1 MYAVIRTGG
10 KQYRVEQGQQLD
22 VERLG
27 AGAGSDVELTPVLVV
42 DGDRVLATP
51 EQLGGATVRARI
63 VDSVRAPKI
72 IGFTYK
78 SKSNQRKRWGHR
90 QDQSRIEITAISAG
104 GAGRKSPAVEGRPAD
119 QAPAEKA
126 PAKKTPAKKT
136 TTKKTTTKKSPAKKG
151 PAKRSPAEKGTG

>member
-27 AGAGSDVELTPVLVV
+27 ADAGSDVDLTPVLVV

-51 EQLGGATVRARI
+51 EQLGGAKVSARI

-90 QDQSRIEITAISAG
+90 QHQSRIEITAISAG
-104 GAGRKSPAVEGRPAD
+104 GAPRKAPGAEKRPAEE
-119 QAPAEKA
+119 APAKTTT
-126 PAKKTPAKKT
+126 AKKTPAKKT
-136 TTKKTTTKKSPAKKG
+136 TAKKSPAKKSPAKKSPAKKG
-151 PAKRSPAEKGTG
+151 TG

>member
-10 KQYRVEQGQQLD
+10 KQYRVEEGQQLD

-27 AGAGSDVELTPVLVV
+27 ADIGSDVALTPVLVV
-42 DGDRVLATP
+42 DGERVLATP
-51 EQLGGATVRARI
+51 DALGGVTVSARV

-90 QDQSRIEITAISAG
+90 QHHSRIEVTAISAG
-104 GAGRKSPAVEGRPAD
+104 GTRK
-119 QAPAEKA
+119 APPSEKA
-126 PAKKTPAKKT
+126 PAQKAAPAKKTTAKKTPAKKT
-136 TTKKTTTKKSPAKKG
+136 AAKKTPAKKSPAKKSPAKKSPAKKG
-151 PAKRSPAEKGTG
+151 TR

>member
-27 AGAGSDVELTPVLVV
+27 ADPGSDVELSPVLVV
-42 DGDRVLATP
+42 DGERVLATP
-51 EQLGGATVRARI
+51 DELGGAKVSARV

-72 IGFTYK
+72 VGFTYK

-90 QDQSRIEITAISAG
+90 QHQSRIEITAISAG
-104 GAGRKSPAVEGRPAD
+104 GAARKAAGATEKAPAD
-119 QAPAEKA
+119 KA
-126 PAKKTPAKKT
+126 PAKKTTAKTPPKKTTAKKSPAKKAPA
-136 TTKKTTTKKSPAKKG
+136 KKSPAKKG
-151 PAKRSPAEKGTG
+151 TS